1 MSSPPS
7 LPDDPRLAAVATELS
22 PAGSAVALFDAGWR
36 LRWISPELK
45 KLLAESDERK
55 LGYGEHIMRCWML
68 PAWYGALDDADHQM
82 EEWAKQIPYIVHDT
96 DGGAD
101 AILHGFMEVVQAHEG
116 DPEAPWFC
124 KKTDDE
130 LNEFISHLEPSPPPP
145 LFMETF
151 QFKQGDLPSLGVM
164 GISVRLH
171 DIDADYFGNLVYY
184 TASLPAS
191 IHALVSRGDIGM
203 YERMARLIEP
213 DRRAAAILFA
223 DLQDSG
229 VLSRR
234 LPSAAYFDLIRQL
247 TGAIDEVIGRYCGI
261 VGKHAGDGVTA
272 FFLADDTGG
281 SHSGA
286 ARCSIEAARD
296 ILVAAR
302 DVAKA
307 IAEETGLIEG
317 DECRFNV
324 GLHWGGTLYM
334 GQLVTGGR
342 LEVTA
347 LGDEVNEGA
356 RIQESAR
363 DGRIL
368 ASKAL
373 VERLSKEDAISL
385 GIDRDRLLYQTL
397 ADLPSASDKAK
408 RDAGSLPVAT
418 LH

>member
-1 MSSPPS
+1 MSSQPS
-7 LPDDPRLAAVATELS
+7 LPDDPRLAAIATELS
-22 PAGSAVALFDAGWR
+22 PAGSAVALFDKGWR
-36 LRWISPELK
+36 LRWLSPELK
-45 KLLAESDERK
+45 KLLGEQDEVA

-68 PAWYGALDDADHQM
+68 PAWYGALDDADEQM
-82 EEWAKQIPYIVHDT
+82 DQWAEQIPYIVYDT
-96 DGGAD
+96 EGGAES
-101 AILHGFMEVVQAHEG
+101 ILQGFMEVVEQHAGGTDE
-116 DPEAPWFC
+116 PWFC
-124 KKTDDE
+124 KKTEEE
-130 LNEFISHLEPSPPPP
+130 LNEFIGHLKPAPPPP

-151 QFKQGDLPSLGVM
+151 QFKQGDLPSLGVI
-164 GISVRLH
+164 GLSVRLY
-171 DIDADYFGNLVYY
+171 DINDEYFGNIVYY

-191 IHALVSRGDIGM
+191 IHALVSRGDVGM
-203 YERMARLIEP
+203 YERMAALTAP

-234 LPSAAYFDLIRQL
+234 LPSAAYFDLIRAL
-247 TGAIDEVIGRYCGI
+247 TGAIDAVIGRYRGI

-272 FFLADDTGG
+272 FFLADDAGG

-286 ARCSIEAARD
+286 ARCSVEAARD
-296 ILVAAR
+296 ILVAVR
-302 DVAKA
+302 DVAKSV
-307 IAEETGLIEG
+307 AEETGLIEG

-373 VERLSKEDAISL
+373 VERLSTEDAISL
-385 GIDRDRLLYQTL
+385 GIDRDRLLYTTL
-397 ADLPSASDKAK
+397 AELPTASDKAK
-408 RDAGSLPVAT
+408 RDAGSLPVT
-418 LH
+418 TIR